1 MTLFCMLK
9 DSRDSS
15 SALCNL
21 NKNNNYKK
29 KLRIFNDEIHYSLMI
44 RVKILGIR
52 KVSVNC
58 TEDVHSKNLWKR
70 C

>member
-29 KLRIFNDEIHYSLMI
+29 K
-44 RVKILGIR
+44 
-52 KVSVNC
+52 
-58 TEDVHSKNLWKR
+58 TKNF
-70 C
+70 